1 MLTKL
6 YISKDLGD
14 NFFIELVIVNN
25 RHYMHSVW
33 LFIFLAEDNRMPM
46 DKIFF
51 RTAVYLVLGDN
62 YRVDGEVDPKVI
74 PGKPF
79 RVCGDLNVKMMW
91 SCNMVGVEIT
101 PGSGNL

>member
-1 MLTKL
+1 
-6 YISKDLGD
+6 
-14 NFFIELVIVNN
+14 
-25 RHYMHSVW
+25 MHSVW

-62 YRVDGEVDPKVI
+62 YPIDGEVDPKVI